1 VLEISCV
8 VGACV
13 GAFIAFAAFGLPVLA
28 IFAAVV
34 GMATEFGRLAFQS
47 LMQRSAPGGAYGRV
61 FVRYEV
67 IFQLAWVAGAFLPAL
82 LPIEFR
88 QGILFL
94 AAFYLL
100 LAIGYV
106 LQPRLSHLAHRGHA
120 PTPPS
125 SEPPQPPL

>member
-1 VLEISCV
+1 
-8 VGACV
+8 
-13 GAFIAFAAFGLPVLA
+13 
-28 IFAAVV
+28 
-34 GMATEFGRLAFQS
+34 MATEFGRLAFQS

-67 IFQLAWVAGAFLPAL
+67 IFQLAWVGGAFLPAL